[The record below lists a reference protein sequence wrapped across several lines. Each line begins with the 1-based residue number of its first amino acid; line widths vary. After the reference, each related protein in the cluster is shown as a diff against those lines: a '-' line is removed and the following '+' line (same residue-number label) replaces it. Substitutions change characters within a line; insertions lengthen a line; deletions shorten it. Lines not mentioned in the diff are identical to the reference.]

1 MLKKILPVCCSQ
13 LSQKYT
19 MLANSVLVL
28 ILSEN
33 LFGLSLYHTVCRI
46 LECGKADTIEEKKQ
60 EAIECSESKS
70 RWNVNKLNSSVCAPK

>member
-1 MLKKILPVCCSQ
+1 
-13 LSQKYT
+13 

-33 LFGLSLYHTVCRI
+33 LLGLSLYHTVCCI

-70 RWNVNKLNSSVCAPK
+70 R